1 MKLELIVFL
10 VTLFFIFNTYH
21 DGKYLKLLTSW
32 KKYYTMIGYGFI
44 GLSIYLFIRKK
55 PNNTH
60 DLVKHAT
67 NMIKFMP
74 ISKEPLDMLTPFLDT
89 TTNSNI
95 SYMMD
100 NYQRQMNYSG
110 GNNQYATNSNIS
122 NQENKILN
130 SGKSSNKRSVSET
143 KKKFVAARQ
152 GWICEHCK
160 KQLPAWFEVDH
171 VISLEKGGSNHV
183 DNLEA
188 LCRDCHGKKTCADR
202 IL

>member
-1 MKLELIVFL
+1 MKLELIVII
-10 VTLFFIFNTYH
+10 VTIFFIMNTYH
-21 DGKYLKLLTSW
+21 EGKYLKLLTSW

-55 PNNTH
+55 PSNTH

-67 NMIKFMP
+67 SMIKHMP
-74 ISKEPLDMLTPFLDT
+74 MSKEPLDILSPFLDT
-89 TTNSNI
+89 TTNSNV

-100 NYQRQMNYSG
+100 SYQKQMNIGNNFNQSRMMNAERKIMSSG
-110 GNNQYATNSNIS
+110 GS
-122 NQENKILN
+122 
-130 SGKSSNKRSVSET
+130 SGNGSTKRSVSET

-152 GWICEHCK
+152 GWNCEHCK

-171 VISLEKGGSNHV
+171 VVSLENGGSNHV

-188 LCRDCHGKKTCADR
+188 LCRDCHGKKTCTDR

>member
-1 MKLELIVFL
+1 MKLELIIVI
-10 VTLFFIFNTYH
+10 VTIFFIMNTYH
-21 DGKYLKLLTSW
+21 EGKYFKVLTSW

-55 PNNTH
+55 PGNTH

-67 NMIKFMP
+67 SMIKHMP
-74 ISKEPLDMLTPFLDT
+74 MSKEPLEMLSPFLDT
-89 TTNSNI
+89 TNDSNV

-100 NYQRQMNYSG
+100 TYQRQMNQQGDMNPRIHNAEKKIMSSG
-110 GNNQYATNSNIS
+110 NGST
-122 NQENKILN
+122 
-130 SGKSSNKRSVSET
+130 KRSVSET

-152 GWICEHCK
+152 GWNCEHCK

-171 VISLEKGGSNHV
+171 VLSLENGGSNHV

-188 LCRDCHGKKTCADR
+188 LCRDCHGKKTCTDR